1 MVRLYVIRD
10 LVAEESGPV
19 FEAKN
24 DQVARRGFRQAL
36 ERGKGGYAEFKLMC
50 IGEYDHDKDF
60 LQAFPFPQEVFPM
73 KQEDNDE

>member
-1 MVRLYVIRD
+1 MRLYVIRD

-24 DQVARRGFRQAL
+24 DLVARRGFRVAL
-36 ERGKGGYAEFKLMC
+36 EKTRGGLNEFRLMC

-60 LQAFPFPQEVFPM
+60 LSPFPFPQEVVTS
-73 KQEDNDE
+73 QEEKLDG